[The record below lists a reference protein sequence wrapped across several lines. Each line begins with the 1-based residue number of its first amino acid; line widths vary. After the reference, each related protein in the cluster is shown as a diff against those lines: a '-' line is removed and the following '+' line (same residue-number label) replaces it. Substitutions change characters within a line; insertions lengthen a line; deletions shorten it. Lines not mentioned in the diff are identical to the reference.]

1 MSTMFVAATTCKNNT
16 STIKFSPFV
25 STSKEFVFA
34 YIMLTGGRRQNEI
47 CGKLNI
53 TQQKGNKVSNIH
65 SPKSDKWHHYALVVE
80 FHGQLAST
88 AFEDNNKPLPQLVPD
103 ATSELI
109 CNSKIFALV
118 SGTENGIKKQL
129 NLKEQTYILAR
140 NPASFPFRIL
150 LPENHDQLP
159 SSLKSSNLSVEYF
172 LVCYLRTEHGYEELD
187 KRPLHFRGH
196 NLITF
201 QNECKTVSWTTST
214 NQVTIVCTSPQRYYR
229 LWVKQPVLFT
239 VTLDFEHEEEESSL
253 VFCEV
258 SVVQRISMGI
268 EVTETVVDSRS
279 ESKWMKR
286 LNLTFCGKLLDPKI
300 GGHAQIL
307 LPSYNQDDEGGVKVQ
322 HFLKFKVV
330 LPMEL
335 AGDSL
340 EHLEEIF
347 IGTGRLLTASETN
360 KGPGLFSRIR
370 SQSVSSLLSL
380 FPPSYSGLPSRRGSQ
395 ISLETLP
402 PHYDDLSNPD
412 ETMSS
417 DQE

>member
-1 MSTMFVAATTCKNNT
+1 MSTMFVAATT
-16 STIKFSPFV
+16 S
-25 STSKEFVFA
+25 
-34 YIMLTGGRRQNEI
+34 
-47 CGKLNI
+47 
-53 TQQKGNKVSNIH
+53 
-65 SPKSDKWHHYALVVE
+65 LVVE

-201 QNECKTVSWTTST
+201 QNECKT
-214 NQVTIVCTSPQRYYR
+214 
-229 LWVKQPVLFT
+229 
-239 VTLDFEHEEEESSL
+239 
-253 VFCEV
+253 
-258 SVVQRISMGI
+258 
-268 EVTETVVDSRS
+268 
-279 ESKWMKR
+279 
-286 LNLTFCGKLLDPKI
+286 
-300 GGHAQIL
+300 
-307 LPSYNQDDEGGVKVQ
+307 
-322 HFLKFKVV
+322 FKVV

-395 ISLETLP
+395 ISLETCQFKCCLLIMTT
-402 PHYDDLSNPD
+402 YLIQ
-412 ETMSS
+412 MRLCLLIKS
-417 DQE
+417 DNLLYSIRFPYYYVNFNLTT